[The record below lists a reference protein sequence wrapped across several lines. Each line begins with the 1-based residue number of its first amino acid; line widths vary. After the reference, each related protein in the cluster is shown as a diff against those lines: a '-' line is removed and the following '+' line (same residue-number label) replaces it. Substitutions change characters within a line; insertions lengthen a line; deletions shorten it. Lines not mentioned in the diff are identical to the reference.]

1 MLPKVAC
8 VREAQSGGVGRAHV
22 ISYDAA
28 DSLLLEIFTNEGA
41 GTLVVRD
48 LTDLQPKELAASG
61 Q

>member
-1 MLPKVAC
+1 M
-8 VREAQSGGVGRAHV
+8 REAQSGGVGRAHV